1 MPVSASIRNQAGFE
15 PPMIPGV
22 TVAVKLFIVVAF
34 GGATPICWSL
44 LVLGLQALCLA
55 FLVHRDKG
63 KNYQS
68 PKYKR
73 GHDGDDVVTHYEAN
87 RSRTT

>member
-1 MPVSASIRNQAGFE
+1 MTMPVSASIRNQAGFE

-34 GGATPICWSL
+34 GGATPICYSL
-44 LVLGLQALCLA
+44 LVLGRQALFLA

-63 KNYQS
+63 KNNQT
-68 PKYKR
+68 PKNNH
-73 GHDGDDVVTHYEAN
+73 G
-87 RSRTT
+87 